1 MALIYAVEDDKNIL
15 EIEMFALKNSGY
27 QVEGFECARDFYKKL
42 EEKQP
47 DLVLL
52 DIMLPDEDGLEIVA
66 KLRRRPETKK
76 LPVIMVTAKSTE
88 IDKVKGLDVG
98 ADDYMTKPFGVME
111 LIARVKAVLRRTM
124 EEDKFLTLGDIF
136 LDDEKHMVYVKDVPC
151 SLTFK
156 EYELL
161 KLLLHNAGIVV
172 TREIIL
178 ERVWGID
185 FEGESRTL
193 DMHIRTLRQKL
204 GEAGSMIGSVCNFAD
219 TALRVICILRSLPET
234 GHRGP
239 EGRRGRHEKHAH
251 LRQYFRPSPGRLRPE
266 PGYAAHH
273 GGECQ
278 RQRYF

>member
-27 QVEGFECARDFYKKL
+27 QVEGFECAHDFYKKL
-42 EEKQP
+42 EENQP

-98 ADDYMTKPFGVME
+98 ADDYLTKPFGVME

-204 GEAGSMIGSVCNFAD
+204 GEAGSMIRTVRN
-219 TALRVICILRSLPET
+219 V
-234 GHRGP
+234 
-239 EGRRGRHEKHAH
+239 
-251 LRQYFRPSPGRLRPE
+251 
-266 PGYAAHH
+266 GYMI
-273 GGECQ
+273 E
-278 RQRYF
+278 